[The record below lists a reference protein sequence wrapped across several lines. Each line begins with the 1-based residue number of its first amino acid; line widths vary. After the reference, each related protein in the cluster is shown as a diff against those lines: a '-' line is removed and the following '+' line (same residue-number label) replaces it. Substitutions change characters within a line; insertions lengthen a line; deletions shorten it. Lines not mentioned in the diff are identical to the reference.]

1 MLNLPMYKTYNG
13 ETSIAM
19 LDNSSIEFLEK
30 IERDGNNYTEH
41 LLHGYDV
48 IFIPE
53 WVLEEVSDSEFRS
66 KFVERIAK
74 KLPIY
79 RVAETNYSTLIHGRE
94 LALYDIVIASVANLS
109 AILAYLRRNVEK
121 DDPMDMDAYENWIK
135 EMYDNWPM
143 PGETL
148 SNGRIKRKNAGEI
161 SLTILAEIFSW
172 YYPESKTLTI
182 FSQDADTKAFKE
194 KAEEKLSKL
203 LKDKIPVAV
212 SFKSNDFLL
221 CQLYKGK
228 KISEEDIK
236 NLRKDCRTVTY
247 TRKRGDESI
256 VLEKRKLENDEF
268 LHLIQD
274 DTLEILF

>member
-1 MLNLPMYKTYNG
+1 MLNLPLYGSYNG
-13 ETSIAM
+13 ETCIAL

-30 IERDGNNYTEH
+30 IEHAGSNYVEN
-41 LLHGYDV
+41 LLKDYDV

-53 WVLEEVSDSEFRS
+53 WVLEEVTDSEFRS
-66 KFVERIAK
+66 KFVERMAE
-74 KLPIY
+74 KLPICKIE
-79 RVAETNYSTLIHGRE
+79 ETKYSALMDGRE
-94 LALYDIVIASVANLS
+94 LALYDIVNASVANIS
-109 AILAYLRRNVEK
+109 TMLAYLRRNVAK
-121 DDPMDMDAYENWIK
+121 DDPMDMDAYEDWIK

-148 SNGRIKRKNAGEI
+148 LNGRVKKKNAGEV

-182 FSQDADTKAFKE
+182 YSQDADTKAFQN

-221 CQLYKGK
+221 SRLYREKM
-228 KISEEDIK
+228 ISEDEVK
-236 NLRKDCRTVTY
+236 NLRKNSRTVTY
-247 TRKRGDESI
+247 TRKRSDESV
-256 VLEKRKLENDEF
+256 VLEKRRLENDEF
-268 LHLIQD
+268 LDFIQD
-274 DTLEILF
+274 D

>member
-1 MLNLPMYKTYNG
+1 MYKTYNG

-30 IERDGNNYTEH
+30 IERDGNNYTEN

-53 WVLEEVSDSEFRS
+53 WVLEEVSDSEYRRN
-66 KFVERIAK
+66 FVERIAR

-79 RVAETNYSTLIHGRE
+79 RIAEVNYSTLMHGRE
-94 LALYDIVIASVANLS
+94 LTLYNIVNASVSNLS
-109 AILAYLRRNVEK
+109 DILAYLRRNVAK

-135 EMYDNWPM
+135 EMYDDWPM

-182 FSQDADTKAFKE
+182 FSQDADTKAFKD

-221 CQLYKGK
+221 CQLYREK
-228 KISEEDIK
+228 KISEESIT
-236 NLRKDCRTVTY
+236 NLRKDRRTVTY